1 MMPSHH
7 SANVAF
13 PATVPLPIVPDVPN
27 APVALT
33 RQRQLGVPE
42 YVSVYAAPTASAG
55 KGYTVVAPAVAVA
68 DTLLAPSLSAIGPHV
83 MAPPVRETER
93 TPVAGCASLAA
104 SRGAPASSP
113 TKPTP
118 TLASPLG
125 RRTRLTDTTCCA
137 TSVAAV

>member
-1 MMPSHH
+1 M
-7 SANVAF
+7 
-13 PATVPLPIVPDVPN
+13 
-27 APVALT
+27 
-33 RQRQLGVPE
+33 
-42 YVSVYAAPTASAG
+42 
-55 KGYTVVAPAVAVA
+55 AVA

-137 TSVAAV
+137 TSVAAVGALIHVACAVDVTCAHAVGYARPTNVAAPSGSPVSGKVDV